1 MGYAFWDNTKL
12 ELDFGF
18 VIMECR
24 LGPKLSHSALR
35 QSTLLRLGL
44 LRNLSEWPIRT
55 DFRLTAQFARL
66 VNCIFVPK
74 REVYSHIS

>member
-35 QSTLLRLGL
+35 QSTLLRLVSCETSLNGQYGPISDSQ
-44 LRNLSEWPIRT
+44 LSSRDW
-55 DFRLTAQFARL
+55 
-66 VNCIFVPK
+66 
-74 REVYSHIS
+74 